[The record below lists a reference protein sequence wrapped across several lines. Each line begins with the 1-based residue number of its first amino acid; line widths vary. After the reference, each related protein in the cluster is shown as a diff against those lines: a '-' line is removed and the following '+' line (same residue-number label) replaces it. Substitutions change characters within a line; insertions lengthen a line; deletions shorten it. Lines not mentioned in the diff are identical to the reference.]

1 MVTRRAR
8 PGGSIARIA
17 LFGALALAVVF
28 GGLAVETADA
38 NGHTADAQHAVIVP
52 HEARPNIVTAGST
65 KSRGSAWFASLFA
78 VAAFAAL
85 AAYLLDTDRRV
96 GYRRTLA
103 NFSIRLRAPPT
114 PHVAL

>member
-8 PGGSIARIA
+8 PGDSIARIA

-28 GGLAVETADA
+28 GALAVETADA
-38 NGHTADAQHAVIVP
+38 AGHTSGAQHAVIVP
-52 HEARPNIVTAGST
+52 REARPNLVTAGST

-78 VAAFAAL
+78 VAAVAAL
-85 AAYLLDTDRRV
+85 AAYLLDSDRTV

-114 PHVAL
+114 LHVAL